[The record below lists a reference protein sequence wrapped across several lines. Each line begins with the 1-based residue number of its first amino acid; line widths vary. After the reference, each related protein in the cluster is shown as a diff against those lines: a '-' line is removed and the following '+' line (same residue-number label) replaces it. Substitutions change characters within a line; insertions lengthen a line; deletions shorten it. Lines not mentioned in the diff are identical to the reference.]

1 MVVASEVDRV
11 LADAVEA
18 GTVPGVVAL
27 GADARGVVYAGAFGT
42 RVIDQDWPMN
52 LDTVMRLASMTKVV
66 TSVAAMRL
74 VEQGRIGL
82 DEAVDAYMPEL
93 AAVQVLEAFDDPCN
107 PWLRP
112 PHRPIT
118 LRHLLTH
125 TAGFTY
131 DDLNGDLLRYRD
143 YAGIPPFDEL
153 KKACLAVPL
162 VRDPGDRWEYGI
174 STDWVGQ
181 VVERLSGQS
190 LEDYFREYILAPL
203 GMNDTGF
210 VLRPEQRSRLAGMHE
225 RQPDGTLQVV
235 PFAEPQEPEFF
246 SGGGG
251 GDGLYST
258 GTDYLRFLRMLLG
271 GGQLDGVRIL
281 RPETVAAMGENQIG
295 ELTVELSALFP
306 GMVKKWGLGAMITTH
321 EIPTGCGAGSW
332 TWGGAFHTFFWI
344 DPVRRVTGV
353 FLTQI
358 QPFGDA
364 GVLDLFAQ
372 FERAIY
378 AGRA

>member
-225 RQPDGTLQVV
+225 RQPDG
-235 PFAEPQEPEFF
+235 PSRSFRSRSRKSPSSSA
-246 SGGGG
+246 
-251 GDGLYST
+251 
-258 GTDYLRFLRMLLG
+258 
-271 GGQLDGVRIL
+271 
-281 RPETVAAMGENQIG
+281 VAAVATACTRPGRTTCG
-295 ELTVELSALFP
+295 SYACCSAAASSTACGSCARRP
-306 GMVKKWGLGAMITTH
+306 SPRWARTRLG
-321 EIPTGCGAGSW
+321 S
-332 TWGGAFHTFFWI
+332 
-344 DPVRRVTGV
+344 
-353 FLTQI
+353 
-358 QPFGDA
+358 
-364 GVLDLFAQ
+364 
-372 FERAIY
+372 
-378 AGRA
+378 